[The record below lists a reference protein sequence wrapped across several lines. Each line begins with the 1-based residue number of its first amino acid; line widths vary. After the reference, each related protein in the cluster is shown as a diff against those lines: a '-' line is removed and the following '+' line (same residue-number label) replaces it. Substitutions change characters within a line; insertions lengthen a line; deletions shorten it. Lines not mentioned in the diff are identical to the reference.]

1 MIYNF
6 YSNLCK
12 ATYEKVKKTNLQLT
26 LILINFLF
34 RSIKNVGRPSSS
46 VARWLVLRRLLDLPH
61 PAAAALEAGSGGLV
75 RLGLPDPRRG
85 EWEGGRVAEEAT
97 VRATRS
103 CWAKGRYRDA
113 HIKRYQ

>member
-1 MIYNF
+1 M
-6 YSNLCK
+6 
-12 ATYEKVKKTNLQLT
+12 
-26 LILINFLF
+26 
-34 RSIKNVGRPSSS
+34 
-46 VARWLVLRRLLDLPH
+46 ARWLVLRRLLDLPH
-61 PAAAALEAGSGGLV
+61 PAAASLEAGSGGLV

-113 HIKRYQ
+113 HIKRYR